1 MQIGILFSFLLY
13 SVFSGSDNVV
23 GINCCIRYNESVAFI
38 MPYLA
43 HDRFHD
49 FYNKMDVAEVQFY
62 LKNLLIALR
71 HVHKF
76 NVIHRDVKPSN
87 FLYNRRKR
95 QFLLVDFG
103 LAQQVPSSYPSL
115 LNCIGNKI
123 NNLSLPAPTSSGAEG
138 KRARD
143 DEEYVKKTTDDF
155 GLGLI
160 DVVGGT
166 AKRLRSNGPQG
177 DTQQATTR
185 AALLAGMCSHL
196 FFIF

>member
-1 MQIGILFSFLLY
+1 M
-13 SVFSGSDNVV
+13 V

-49 FYNKMDVAEVQFY
+49 FFYKMDVFEVQYY

-87 FLYNRRKR
+87 FLYNRQKR

-103 LAQQVPSSYPSL
+103 LAQQVPQCLINKLNAIYRKDNNNTGNTKDL
-115 LNCIGNKI
+115 LTDNQENNI
-123 NNLSLPAPTSSGAEG
+123 NAVLENLRLKDG
-138 KRARD
+138 
-143 DEEYVKKTTDDF
+143 
-155 GLGLI
+155 
-160 DVVGGT
+160 
-166 AKRLRSNGPQG
+166 KRLRESDEHNNGNTG
-177 DTQQATTR
+177 MDCTAAKRFCYGENDNNLTTNENV
-185 AALLAGMCSHL
+185 LSTNQHKKGILY
-196 FFIF
+196 IYIYI